1 MGKQGAVKGLRFTLP
16 GAPDVPHFVPG
27 VQGMYSPTQPTP
39 VGGDG
44 ELTVEEAQALHDDVS
59 VPLEL
64 VDVPDPAGARDIAA
78 GWLDD
83 ARLAVRDAA
92 KHAVETTTTPME
104 RDVITDALEAT
115 SPKEGD

>member
-1 MGKQGAVKGLRFTLP
+1 MGKQGASKGLRFTLP

-27 VQGMYSPTQPTP
+27 VRGMYSPSSPTP
-39 VGGDG
+39 VGGPG
-44 ELTVEEAQALHDDVS
+44 ELTVDVAQRLHDDPS

-64 VDVPDPAGARDIAA
+64 VDVTDIDGARSVAA
-78 GWLDD
+78 EWLDA
-83 ARLAVRDAA
+83 ARLAVTHAA
-92 KHAVETTTTPME
+92 RHAVETTTTPME

>member
-1 MGKQGAVKGLRFTLP
+1 MGKQGAVKGLRLTLP

-27 VQGMYSPTQPTP
+27 VQGMYSPSTPTP

-44 ELTVEEAQALHDDVS
+44 ELSLDEAKRLDADAS

-64 VDVPDPAGARDIAA
+64 VDVPDPDGARGTAA
-78 GWLDD
+78 GWLDE
-83 ARLAVRDAA
+83 ARQAVTVAA
-92 KHAVETTTTPME
+92 RHAVDTGTTAME

-115 SPKEGD
+115 PKEGD

>member
-1 MGKQGAVKGLRFTLP
+1 MGKQGAVKGLRLTLP

-27 VQGMYSPTQPTP
+27 VQGMYSPSTPTP

-44 ELTVEEAQALHDDVS
+44 ELSLDEAKRLDADKS

-64 VDVPDPAGARDIAA
+64 VDVTDPDGARDTAS
-78 GWLDD
+78 GWLDE
-83 ARLAVRDAA
+83 ARQAVTIAA
-92 KHAVETTTTPME
+92 RHAADTGTTAME

-115 SPKEGD
+115 PKEGD